1 MVIQLIHLF
10 NSFIHHFISYI
21 PKSGYL
27 ILKAGSGEKELTYY
41 SGELSILNKLIA
53 GVIGSFF
60 FAA

>member
-1 MVIQLIHLF
+1 MVIQLIHSF
-10 NSFIHHFISYI
+10 NSFTHSSHLYI
-21 PKSGYL
+21 PKSGDL